1 MSFEQLNLGRNC
13 IKLESPVFCL
23 VLNIYLYA
31 CSFNIFSLNLML
43 NTFFNFIIHNT
54 SFFFSPV
61 MMKVL
66 SRRNTLPSTPPRLHP
81 LPHSG
86 TETSHTTP
94 MSMTKSASHGTIRRI
109 TQTLMPMLTQ
119 TVKLTAVI
127 MQ

>member
-1 MSFEQLNLGRNC
+1 
-13 IKLESPVFCL
+13 
-23 VLNIYLYA
+23 
-31 CSFNIFSLNLML
+31 
-43 NTFFNFIIHNT
+43 
-54 SFFFSPV
+54 

-109 TQTLMPMLTQ
+109 TQTLMLMLTL
-119 TVKLTAVI
+119 TVRLTAVI